1 MDKRDGKLL
10 QAFRDPAVRHTSSHR
25 PSSPYSSTNIDQFE
39 NKNYRIRSIFAAA
52 DSLVISGGE
61 DGSVF
66 VWDLLSGSL
75 KHKLRHT
82 QPALTDGT
90 NGSGHVVA
98 STKKDVVSAVA
109 WNQLRKE
116 WATAGGD
123 GTVVVWGSE

>member
-10 QAFRDPAVRHTSSHR
+10 QAFRDPA
-25 PSSPYSSTNIDQFE
+25 FE
-39 NKNYRIRSIFAAA
+39 NKNYRIRSTFAAA
-52 DSLVISGGE
+52 DGLVISGGE

-66 VWDLLSGSL
+66 VWDVLSGTL

-82 QPALTDGT
+82 QLTITDGGVVP
-90 NGSGHVVA
+90 GS
-98 STKKDVVSAVA
+98 SSKKDVVSAVA